1 MVVGCNDQGQVFCWR
16 QRSHLYSLRDEVSA
30 SSLLRDFS
38 FLTKYRSQPSGGTLA
53 TILGMFEHYSQKELV
68 ESMKPWA
75 LSPISGPKSKKP
87 ASLFRKVF
95 GVYTDI
101 DFGVL
106 VPSPICDANKAI
118 VQRSWGLL
126 DNGKFYGLDFTFEE
140 YQRVRNQAV
149 GIMTYFAFILGML
162 ALTVSPFRWLVRKFV
177 YAPGQG
183 SLKESHKEESLEFRA
198 RAIVDQSGLRSERG
212 LARFRYEGGL
222 YYLTGVLL
230 AEAAMVILGDDTL
243 PKKLGGGVL
252 TPAMLGQ
259 PFIDRLR
266 NAGVIFE
273 TAIVS
278 DK

>member
-1 MVVGCNDQGQVFCWR
+1 MIRDRLSLGVKEVT
-16 QRSHLYSLRDEVSA
+16 STLYEMKSVLPYCSEM
-30 SSLLRDFS
+30 L
-38 FLTKYRSQPSGGTLA
+38 FLTKCRSQPSGGTLA
-53 TILGMFEHYSQKELV
+53 TVLGMFEHYSRKELV
-68 ESMKPWA
+68 DSMKPWA

-87 ASLFRKVF
+87 MSLYRKVF
-95 GVYTDI
+95 GVYTDP

-106 VPSPICDANKAI
+106 IPSPICNANKAI

-126 DNGKFYGLDFTFEE
+126 DNGEFYGLGFTFEE

-149 GIMTYFAFILGML
+149 GIMTYFAFIFGML

-183 SLKESHKEESLEFRA
+183 PLKESHEKESLEYRV
-198 RAIVDQSGLRSERG
+198 RAIADQSALRPQRG
-212 LARFRYEGGL
+212 LARFRYEGGM

-230 AEAAMVILGDDTL
+230 AEAAMVILGDDVL

-266 NAGVIFE
+266 SAGVIFE
-273 TAIVS
+273 TAILS
-278 DK
+278 NE